1 MTKKKKQKQE
11 KEVDNNE
18 FVHFHFNFHFHL
30 IDWLQFNYTIFAEM
44 RSSFHS
50 ISLSTLYDKM
60 RKKSVPANNFI

>member
-18 FVHFHFNFHFHL
+18 FVHFHFHFHL

-60 RKKSVPANNFI
+60 RKKVFLLTFLYK